1 VLGTLKRLP
10 SLPSIFAA
18 GVLAVFLTGNKP
30 AAICAQGSGAKES
43 EKEILI
49 ETPWGGL
56 EAAATPDPSRLA
68 LPLYPGARMMKDQ
81 ASDSLSIDL
90 SIGGKSDVHFIVG
103 KFETPDGI
111 EKVRDFYRKK
121 LGKEVTKFVE
131 KTDDGAMAFEMRGK
145 SESKFVQPKS
155 SSGRT
160 RIDLVRLEGVEIQ
173 EKDKE

>member
-1 VLGTLKRLP
+1 MLGTLKRLP

-30 AAICAQGSGAKES
+30 AATCAQGSGAKES

-103 KFETPDGI
+103 KFERRTESRRFATSTGRSWAKRSPSSL
-111 EKVRDFYRKK
+111 RKRTTG
-121 LGKEVTKFVE
+121 LWP
-131 KTDDGAMAFEMRGK
+131 
-145 SESKFVQPKS
+145 SK
-155 SSGRT
+155 
-160 RIDLVRLEGVEIQ
+160 
-173 EKDKE
+173 